1 MSTPQ
6 VAPALIVP
14 MEMFALPVGTAG
26 LAVADIAHSFDPE
39 RRKLAVWL
47 GQNTEPGI
55 FTKSAESLQPGV
67 HLHWSLPRALTHGSV
82 TFSVAAT
89 VWATLAAQGWPEPLC
104 TALSQLPALAPTVS
118 FANRSAL
125 EAALRSALAAIVA
138 AGSAE
143 PPDADGVEALTRQ
156 ISGLVAGRTSYPPV
170 PNRWRV
176 TRHAPDLPGAVDQS
190 WIVESDHLR
199 TEQVPAADPYP
210 KQHAL
215 SPSVLQLPGDLNRL
229 QPPLHRFLGRV
240 LAAEGPPAPA
250 PHAPHTA
257 VGYGLPTFAAALPN
271 CYNVFGFY
279 DPLDHLPVDAA
290 AAHRLSY
297 SVVGWYADP
306 TSDDPIASRLAS
318 GTAGEWI
325 AQAAWG
331 WEADVNRPAPASTLL
346 SGLLRD
352 VPWPPPAAAEPVRS
366 APQVAIGNSSAEALS
381 ALLAGQAAMRDRP
394 GAERYFNALQFGLLA
409 QLDAGQLP
417 GVLKAWDE
425 AMHRYDFAPLPG
437 GTLWVLRDHADAGP
451 AAAAGLAGATS
462 AAGATGAAAAPAQAV
477 EPAEQPM
484 PEDLAALLN
493 TLNTAQADCDRRERD
508 LAARRSQLFAD
519 WCNYLLI
526 FGTPPGITP
535 GSDDL
540 VATDALLD
548 QAEDRLAEAVLTL
561 GTDTQDHVAARTL
574 RDQGHRQLSD
584 ALRLR
589 RADPAGGPHY
599 QLQASSAPRFWQPNE
614 PVVVLSGD
622 AASPA
627 PSSLP
632 THRPAPGAP
641 PVLSCKLSA
650 TGDPIRAAMLERLGA
665 EARSLA
671 GAPPAAAAAA
681 VAAPWPQRW
690 APPWRPL
697 LMQWEIAYH
706 AAERLDTPGSALAP
720 DDLIA
725 HHAGFDAGNPNE
737 LAFAPFAP
745 NAEADVYQGTVV
757 LAGNA
762 ELNIREQAR
771 RYLDTHPA
779 APDDADRTQLAGELA
794 VLRDMPA
801 MPLLGQV
808 LSGFNAALLGRRQ
821 CLQLPVIN
829 PNARTGEDA
838 GFARQIRE
846 ATIGANQAAT
856 LPKVRLNPLR
866 SGHLVLRRLWL
877 VDAFGQVAVV
887 VGDGDASH
895 GWVNPEP
902 ERPIV
907 RAASFV
913 AAADGDA
920 IALRPRLVQPARLG
934 FRWRSAVDDQQQMNS
949 HPASSPVIGWL
960 VANHL
965 DDSLALF
972 DAAGEAWGSLNLHGP
987 VWQGA
992 PGPSLTQAPEQR
1004 AGNPHLR
1011 GFVSAMRAATQ
1022 RDPAHLRAFLDA
1034 IEAMCDHVLP
1044 HNLAQRVDL
1053 SVLMGRPLA
1062 LVRASLELE
1071 LFGPPALAQ
1080 GPLEFRHWLASG
1092 ERADRGIATLK
1103 FPVCLGH
1110 KGDLNDGL
1118 IGYFIDQHSTDDT
1131 YAKFYVEAFDGPD
1144 GHGVCA
1150 PGFDQL
1156 SVCAGAPQRLV
1167 TMLIDPRAPVHAAT
1181 GILPVKKI
1189 EIPAAMIDTAVGRLT
1204 VGFPISSVLAPRA
1217 APGGESTAAGIGLP
1231 LPDEPGYRWSFVH
1244 VGADATGGPPGWREL
1259 PISAVTRPADFAPHP
1274 QQLLDGWLRLQPTSS
1289 RTDP

>member
-1 MSTPQ
+1 MSIPQ
-6 VAPALIVP
+6 AAPALIVP
-14 MEMFALPVGTAG
+14 MEMFALPVGKAG

-39 RRKLAVWL
+39 RRRLAVWL

-67 HLHWSLPRALTHGSV
+67 HLHWTLPRALTHGSV
-82 TFSVAAT
+82 SFSLAAS
-89 VWATLAAQGWPEPLC
+89 VWTTLGAQGWPEALC
-104 TALSQLPALAPTVS
+104 TALGQLPALAPTVS
-118 FANRSAL
+118 FADRSAL
-125 EAALRSALAAIVA
+125 EAALRSALAAIGA
-138 AGSAE
+138 ADREE
-143 PPDADGVEALTRQ
+143 PPDTDQVEALTRL
-156 ISGLVAGRTSYPPV
+156 ISGLVAGRTDYPPV

-176 TRHAPDLPGAVDQS
+176 TRFAPDLPGAVDQT

-199 TEQVPAADPYP
+199 TDQVAPADPFP

-215 SPSVLQLPGDLNRL
+215 SPSVLKLPDDLNSL

-240 LAAEGPPAPA
+240 LAAEGPPEPA

-279 DPLDHLPVDAA
+279 DPLDHLPTDAKD
-290 AAHRLSY
+290 AHLLSY

-306 TSDDPIASRLAS
+306 ARDDPIASRLAS
-318 GTAGEWI
+318 GTADEWI
-325 AQAAWG
+325 ERAAWG
-331 WEADVNRPAPASTLL
+331 WAADASRPAPASTLL

-352 VPWPPPAAAEPVRS
+352 VPWPPPAAAESVRG

-381 ALLAGQAAMRDRP
+381 ALLAGQTRMQDRP
-394 GAERYFNALQFGLLA
+394 GAERYFNALQFGLLGM
-409 QLDAGQLP
+409 LDAGQLP

-437 GTLWVLRDHADAGP
+437 GTLWVLRDDAQALP
-451 AAAAGLAGATS
+451 AAAGATGATS
-462 AAGATGAAAAPAQAV
+462 AAGAAAAPAQAI
-477 EPAEQPM
+477 EPAEPPM
-484 PEDLAALLN
+484 AEDLAALVN
-493 TLNTAQADCDRRERD
+493 ALNTAQAGCDQCERG

-526 FGTPPGITP
+526 FGTPPGIGP
-535 GSDDL
+535 GSDTL
-540 VATDALLD
+540 VQTDALLD
-548 QAEDRLAEAVLTL
+548 NAQDRLADAVKAL
-561 GTDTQDHVAARTL
+561 GTDSLQQLAARDL
-574 RDQGHRQLSD
+574 RDQAHRQLSD

-589 RADPAGGPHY
+589 RASPDGGPHY
-599 QLQASSAPRFWQPNE
+599 QLQASNAPRFWQPSE
-614 PVVVLSGD
+614 PVVVLSGE
-622 AASPA
+622 AAAAA
-627 PSSLP
+627 PSTLP

-641 PVLSCKLSA
+641 PVTSCRLTDAGNSTRLAMVGRLSA
-650 TGDPIRAAMLERLGA
+650 Q
-665 EARSLA
+665 ARHAVSS
-671 GAPPAAAAAA
+671 PPAAADAA
-681 VAAPWPQRW
+681 VAALWSQRW

-697 LMQWEIAYH
+697 LMQWEIEYH
-706 AAERLDTPGSALAP
+706 AAEHLDTPGSALAP
-720 DDLIA
+720 DDVIA
-725 HHAGFDAGNPNE
+725 HHAGFDADNPNE
-737 LAFAPFAP
+737 LAFAPFAR

-779 APDDADRTQLAGELA
+779 APDDADRTQLASDLA

-829 PNARTGEDA
+829 PNALVGEDVE
-838 GFARQIRE
+838 FACQVRE
-846 ATIGANQAAT
+846 ATIGANQVAT

-895 GWVNPEP
+895 GWVNPDP
-902 ERPIV
+902 ERPVV

-913 AAADGDA
+913 AGTDGEL

-972 DAAGEAWGSLNLHGP
+972 DAAGEAWGSLNMHGP

-992 PGPSLTQAPEQR
+992 PGPRQAETPEHR

-1011 GFVSAMRAATQ
+1011 GFVSAMLAASQ
-1022 RDPAHLRAFLDA
+1022 RDRARLRGFLDA

-1044 HNLAQRVDL
+1044 HNLAQRLDL

-1062 LVRASLELE
+1062 LVRASLDLE
-1071 LFGPPALAQ
+1071 LSGPPAVAQ
-1080 GPLEFRHWLASG
+1080 GPLDFRHWLDTG
-1092 ERADRGIATLK
+1092 ERADRGIADLK

-1110 KGDLNDGL
+1110 KADLNDGL
-1118 IGYFIDQHSTDDT
+1118 IGYFIDQPSPDET
-1131 YAKFYVEAFDGPD
+1131 YATFYVEAHNGPD
-1144 GHGVCA
+1144 STGVRA

-1156 SVCAGAPQRLV
+1156 SVSAGASGVPKLLV

-1189 EIPAAMIDTAVGRLT
+1189 EVPAAMIDAAVGRLT
-1204 VGFPISSVLAPRA
+1204 VGFPISSVLAPRVV
-1217 APGGESTAAGIGLP
+1217 PGLESTTAAIGLP
-1231 LPDEPGYRWSFVH
+1231 LPDEPGYRWTFVH
-1244 VGADATGGPPGWREL
+1244 AAAGPTGGPAEWREL
-1259 PISAVTRPADFAPHP
+1259 PISAVSRQADFARHP
-1274 QQLLDGWLRLQPTSS
+1274 QQLLDGWLALLPASS